1 MHTLLVSATP
11 EANLPQLSMTLVVNF
26 ATSTAGVIDAGGIL
40 PQVST
45 TLAVNL
51 PPASMAPVANNR
63 NNIRLLTP

>member
-1 MHTLLVSATP
+1 MPNLLVSTMP

-26 ATSTAGVIDAGGIL
+26 TSSTAGVIDTGGVL

-51 PPASMAPVANNR
+51 PPASMAPVANNG
-63 NNIRLLTP
+63 NNIRLLSP